1 MNTLEQ
7 TIGNT
12 PLVKLQR
19 LGPDNGSEVWVKLEG
34 NNPAGS
40 VKDRAALSMIVE
52 AEKRGEIQPGDVLIE
67 ATSGNTGIA
76 LAMIAALKGY
86 RMKLLMPDNMSQE
99 RRAAM
104 RAYGAELILVSKEQG
119 MEGARDLALEMAQRG
134 EGKLLDQFNNPDNPY
149 AHYTTTGPEIW
160 QQTAGRITHFVSS
173 MGTTGTITGVS
184 RFLREQS
191 KPVTIV
197 GLQPEEGSS
206 IPGIRRWPAEYMP
219 GIFNASLVD
228 TVLDIHQQDAENT
241 MRQLAVR
248 EGIFCGVSSGG
259 AVAGALRIARENPG
273 AVVVAI
279 VCDRGDR
286 YLSTG
291 VFGEEH
297 FSQGGGHLI
306 IKQVGAV
313 GVIDGAQP
321 AFALL
326 LKDIGGAS
334 RNLGYPVRRRDIQPG
349 LHNHQRIA
357 AAFNNLHFPL
367 SHHQSV
373 LEIVGNG
380 DKGFADILFPSDHHA
395 RFDDQRGVF
404 CVITHQG
411 IVIFLRDSAIA
422 GFNDRFQCRVR
433 VMHLW
438 CSLL

>member
-1 MNTLEQ
+1 MVPSVLNRARSLLWRSRPDSLIPKVIAVFVTAGFGLPDKTRCVITRGTFAGRVNSPRPFYWAKNVNTLEQ

-19 LGPDNGSEVWVKLEG
+19 MGPDNGSEIWVKLEG

-52 AEKRGEIQPGDVLIE
+52 AEKRGEIKPGDVLIE

-86 RMKLLMPDNMSQE
+86 QMKLLMPDNMSQE

-104 RAYGAELILVSKEQG
+104 RAYGAELILVTKEQG
-119 MEGARDLALEMAQRG
+119 MEGARDLALAMAQRG
-134 EGKLLDQFNNPDNPY
+134 EGKLLDQFNNPDNPF

-160 QQTAGRITHFVSS
+160 RQTGGRITHFVSS

-184 RFLREQS
+184 RFLREQDKAVS
-191 KPVTIV
+191 IV

-219 GIFNASLVD
+219 GIFNAQLVD
-228 TVLDIHQQDAENT
+228 AVLDIHQLDAENT
-241 MRQLAVR
+241 MRALAVK

-259 AVAGALRIARENPG
+259 AVAGALRIARDNPG

-291 VFGEEH
+291 VFGEEN
-297 FSQGGGHLI
+297 FAQG
-306 IKQVGAV
+306 A
-313 GVIDGAQP
+313 
-321 AFALL
+321 
-326 LKDIGGAS
+326 
-334 RNLGYPVRRRDIQPG
+334 
-349 LHNHQRIA
+349 
-357 AAFNNLHFPL
+357 
-367 SHHQSV
+367 
-373 LEIVGNG
+373 
-380 DKGFADILFPSDHHA
+380 
-395 RFDDQRGVF
+395 
-404 CVITHQG
+404 G
-411 IVIFLRDSAIA
+411 I
-422 GFNDRFQCRVR
+422 
-433 VMHLW
+433 
-438 CSLL
+438 